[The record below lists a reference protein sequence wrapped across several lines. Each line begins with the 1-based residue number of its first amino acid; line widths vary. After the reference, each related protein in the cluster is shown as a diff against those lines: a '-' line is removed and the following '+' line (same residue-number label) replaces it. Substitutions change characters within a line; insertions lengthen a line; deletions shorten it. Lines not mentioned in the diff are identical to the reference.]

1 MVTQTDVSNADANL
15 LAGICD
21 SMPGR
26 GMHTEACRTRLQ
38 NVMMEDEKGK
48 STLEQHDKRMRQR
61 K

>member
-15 LAGICD
+15 LAFPIACQAEEC
-21 SMPGR
+21 
-26 GMHTEACRTRLQ
+26 TEACPTRLQ

-48 STLEQHDKRMRQR
+48 STLEQHDEWMRQR